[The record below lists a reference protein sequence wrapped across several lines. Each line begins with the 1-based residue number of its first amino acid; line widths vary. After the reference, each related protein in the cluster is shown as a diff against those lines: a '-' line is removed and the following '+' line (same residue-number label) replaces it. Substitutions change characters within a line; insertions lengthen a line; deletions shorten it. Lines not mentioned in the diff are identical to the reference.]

1 VDGTELDGYEV
12 VSGMLIDELEELE
25 TTDEVIGVEL
35 ITGTLLLEKG
45 TLEED

>member
-25 TTDEVIGVEL
+25 STDEVTGVGL
-35 ITGTLLLEKG
+35 ITGTLLLEKA